1 MSSKTQWTGRVVT
14 DTIGDAGT
22 IVLDDEN
29 TAYNDL
35 RDWLMD
41 YYDMDEDEVEL
52 VATGLTTSELSA
64 GAREFARSLFGV
76 EVEFDGEWSAD
87 CSARAVYDYLAS
99 RGEAVTMSRTS
110 VSLGAMSLA
119 LGDDRG
125 ESGEEAL
132 AGTWWR
138 CGRDGEGWIMDESDV
153 REAAEYLRAVA
164 GEN

>member
-1 MSSKTQWTGRVVT
+1 MNEWTSRVVT
-14 DTIGDAGT
+14 DTIGDAGV
-22 IVLDDEN
+22 IVLDDERA
-29 TAYNDL
+29 AYDDL

-41 YYDMDEDEVEL
+41 YYDMDAEEAGRWAEEL
-52 VATGLTTSELSA
+52 TASVLSA
-64 GAREFARSLFGV
+64 EAREFARGLFGI
-76 EVEFDGEWSAD
+76 EVEFDGEWSAER
-87 CSARAVYDYLAS
+87 SARAVYDYLAS
-99 RGEAVTMSRTS
+99 RDEAATMSRTS

-132 AGTWWR
+132 AGSRWR
-138 CGRDGEGWIMDESDV
+138 CGRDGEGRIMDESDV